1 MSPRRLP
8 GEPDRASAVWL
19 AAGDQTS
26 LGGVYGYFPVHRSYQ
41 IPLITHK
48 TGNCKKKIPIPAD
61 FAGVGKGSTGDV
73 FHDDPGDLP
82 TFHAKSDV
90 AAQHFS
96 VSRIDP
102 GIAAAVAARGK

>member
-1 MSPRRLP
+1 MSPWRLP
-8 GEPDRASAVWL
+8 GEPNRASAVWL

-26 LGGVYGYFPVHRSYQ
+26 LSGVYGYFPVHRSYQ

-61 FAGVGKGSTGDV
+61 FAGMGNGSAGDV
-73 FHDDPGDLP
+73 LHDDPDDL
-82 TFHAKSDV
+82 TVLHTEGDV

-102 GIAAAVAARGK
+102 GVTAAVPVRGK